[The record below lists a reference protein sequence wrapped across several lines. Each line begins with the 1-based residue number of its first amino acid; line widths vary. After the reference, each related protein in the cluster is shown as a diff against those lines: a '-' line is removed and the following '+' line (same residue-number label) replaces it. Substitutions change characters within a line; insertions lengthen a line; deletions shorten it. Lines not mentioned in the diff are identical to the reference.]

1 MQTDYQTALDFI
13 SQNDKTLGRYI
24 KKVGPCTLTT
34 SRNQNP
40 FSSLLTAIVYQQLH
54 AKAAE
59 TILNRFLALYPGKR
73 FPAPEDVLKTNEKKM
88 LAAGLSRSK
97 MLSIKDLALKT
108 KEGVVPSLRQIKKMS
123 NEEIQIRLTSIRGI
137 GRWTVDMF
145 LIFKLGRLD
154 VVAATDYGVRQGFK
168 LVYKLEELPTP
179 EQIEEKSKKWQPYAS
194 LASWYFWRVLELK

>member
-1 MQTDYQTALDFI
+1 MNYDTALAFI
-13 SQNDKTLGRYI
+13 SQNDKTLARYI
-24 KKVGPCTLTT
+24 KKVGPCTLAP
-34 SRNQNP
+34 SQGQSP
-40 FSSLLTAIVYQQLH
+40 FSSLLNAIVYQQLH

-73 FPAPEDVLKTNEKKM
+73 FPTPEDVLKTSEKKM
-88 LAAGLSRSK
+88 LSAGLSRSK

-108 KEGVVPSLRQIKKMS
+108 QEGVVPSTKQIKKMS
-123 NEEIQIRLTSIRGI
+123 NEEIQARLTSIRGI

-168 LVYKLEELPTP
+168 LVYRLKELPSP
-179 EQIEEKSKKWQPYAS
+179 EQIEVKSKKWQPYAS